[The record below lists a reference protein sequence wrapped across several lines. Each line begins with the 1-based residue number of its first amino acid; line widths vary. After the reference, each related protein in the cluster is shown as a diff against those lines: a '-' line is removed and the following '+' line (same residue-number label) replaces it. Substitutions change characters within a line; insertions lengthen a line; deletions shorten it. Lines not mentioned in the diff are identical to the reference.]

1 MINII
6 LCEGIDDATFIGYYL
21 HKVSNEPKWK
31 YDTKAKFTEFY
42 TLPKTKRS
50 IPQIY
55 TRSKNLDDRVAIWPV
70 GGKDSFKKVI
80 DNIMY
85 LNNNFPDNCIDNIF
99 IVSDR
104 DEDDIKETLDRIRQ
118 YFIQNYCKLECLN
131 NNKVNKSFFNVDD
144 EEYEFNIIPIII
156 PFEESGS
163 LETLLL
169 NQISCRSEEDKIVV
183 NKAKEY
189 VNDIILNENIT
200 NYLNKDRLKIKSIF
214 SSTVA
219 IINPDH
225 STREMDKLLMS
236 FDWQNEYEIKNHF
249 WIIEELLK

>member
-1 MINII
+1 MCIR
-6 LCEGIDDATFIGYYL
+6 DR
-21 HKVSNEPKWK
+21 
-31 YDTKAKFTEFY
+31 FY

-104 DEDDIKETLDRIRQ
+104 DEDDVKETLDRIRQ

-189 VNDIILNENIT
+189 VNDIIPVSYT
-200 NYLNKDRLKIKSIF
+200 
-214 SSTVA
+214 
-219 IINPDH
+219 H
-225 STREMDKLLMS
+225 LLDS
-236 FDWQNEYEIKNHF
+236 ET
-249 WIIEELLK
+249 EELEIIDAEGNFIYPGFIDAHTCLLYTSIGNRLPIAFLSLFTVIASN

>member
-1 MINII
+1 MISII
-6 LCEGIDDATFIGYYL
+6 LCEGIDDATFIVYYL
-21 HKVSNEPKWK
+21 YKVSNEPKWK

-70 GGKDSFKKVI
+70 RGKDSFKKVI

-104 DEDDIKETLDRIRQ
+104 DE
-118 YFIQNYCKLECLN
+118 
-131 NNKVNKSFFNVDD
+131 
-144 EEYEFNIIPIII
+144 EYEFNIIPIII
-156 PFEESGS
+156 LFEESGS

-169 NQISCRSEEDKIVV
+169 NQISCRSEEYKIIV

-189 VNDIILNENIT
+189 VKDIILNENIT

-214 SSTVA
+214 SYTVA
-219 IINPDH
+219 IINPER

-249 WIIEELLK
+249 CIIEELLK

>member
-1 MINII
+1 M
-6 LCEGIDDATFIGYYL
+6 EVWYKS
-21 HKVSNEPKWK
+21 KVYW
-31 YDTKAKFTEFY
+31 
-42 TLPKTKRS
+42 
-50 IPQIY
+50 
-55 TRSKNLDDRVAIWPV
+55 V
-70 GGKDSFKKVI
+70 
-80 DNIMY
+80 
-85 LNNNFPDNCIDNIF
+85 
-99 IVSDR
+99 
-104 DEDDIKETLDRIRQ
+104 
-118 YFIQNYCKLECLN
+118 
-131 NNKVNKSFFNVDD
+131 SFFNVDD